1 MAYTVR
7 KLLESEQ
14 FPKMKLLCGEK
25 GLDLEVKGI
34 RIIEIEDMERY
45 LTGGEILITSFQV
58 YLSCSDR
65 EVEQHFED
73 LVKSDISGFIVKKRK
88 EYDPTGRRLSL
99 LEKHCKKYEIPL
111 VEIPGDFDYWG
122 IIRHVMIQVFDKDT
136 ARLKYFKITHDSFN
150 SFILKNNGSSNTA
163 SDIIKFLSIMIE
175 NPVVLY
181 YGNLNCMVS
190 TNSDNSKLI
199 LSDEIQPYKPN
210 IITKFQ
216 YMKQMKGSCVQYVVK
231 FAILSE
237 VEVYITITEENR
249 ELTELDYMAIEN
261 AIINLQYGFLSE
273 FAQDEV
279 KKKYQRDIVH
289 NILNGLLSSKEMTE
303 AAAQLGMKE
312 SDTYRV
318 VDFHTI
324 KKNVQRKYTKE
335 QLQEVGVIVGELMYL
350 LPDALIYRNM
360 DQIVM
365 IQQVDSNQTELEYQ
379 KEMEE
384 VEDVIQRSILYRKK
398 DTDFQIGIGKSVEGY
413 QRLKESYHEASRAI
427 KYIDIIRLVTGD
439 KNKSVVHYSN
449 LGFFQIFGEIDD
461 VTELERYIPE
471 TLKKSNISVS
481 LIKANRT
488 KITDSNVYGIS
499 YGYDVYAGGAGNDN
513 DGDAKDGR
521 SGGFVGFNDEGLLKN
536 NNMYYCDV
544 VRGTKDLVGPFSG
557 KSELDTVYAF
567 NSQEKVEG
575 ENNNYRIY
583 RKLDQSLDQ
592 IEKNNSIL
600 NSSHEKDDASGWD
613 IYTIGHM
620 NPVKTF
626 ETLKNAVLVSK
637 GDSVKADL
645 NAYESSAKAVLM
657 SDTKTTLNTGES
669 DTPEPSE
676 SQDPCDENIKLTINK
691 VWKDLNNFDHSRP
704 NSITVTIS
712 RTWKDKAGNEKT
724 ETVPRYESYKIEG
737 SSDKSK
743 WQKVIKELPAY
754 TTDGDEIYYYTYSIT
769 EAKVDGYTTTID
781 KSQDGFT
788 FTITNRHFPGLP
800 DTGGYGSYL
809 IYLIAVL
816 LFLVYF
822 VMRYKKCKENK
833 KAEKL

>member
-111 VEIPGDFDYWG
+111 VEISEDSYYWG
-122 IIRHVMIQVFDKDT
+122 IIRYVMIQVFDKDT

-150 SFILKNNGSSNTA
+150 TFILKNNGSSNTA

-181 YGNLNCMVS
+181 YGDLNCMVS

-237 VEVYITITEENR
+237 VEIYITITEENR

-273 FAQDEV
+273 FAQNEV
-279 KKKYQRDIVH
+279 KKTYQRDLIH

-335 QLQEVGVIVGELMYL
+335 QLHEVGVIEGELMHL

-413 QRLKESYHEASRAI
+413 QRLKESYYEASQAI
-427 KYIDIIRLVTGD
+427 KYIEIIRQVTGD
-439 KNKSVVHYSN
+439 KNKSVVQYSN
-449 LGFFQIFGEIDD
+449 LGFFQIFGKVDD
-461 VTELERYIPE
+461 MTELERCIPE
-471 TLKKSNISVS
+471 TLKKLYLYDDEHKGE
-481 LIKANRT
+481 LITTLQMYLRNNQSIKKTAGAMFVHYRT
-488 KITDSNVYGIS
+488 IS
-499 YGYDVYAGGAGNDN
+499 YRLE
-513 DGDAKDGR
+513 KIKQI
-521 SGGFVGFNDEGLLKN
+521 SG
-536 NNMYYCDV
+536 
-544 VRGTKDLVGPFSG
+544 
-557 KSELDTVYAF
+557 
-567 NSQEKVEG
+567 
-575 ENNNYRIY
+575 I
-583 RKLDQSLDQ
+583 
-592 IEKNNSIL
+592 
-600 NSSHEKDDASGWD
+600 
-613 IYTIGHM
+613 
-620 NPVKTF
+620 
-626 ETLKNAVLVSK
+626 
-637 GDSVKADL
+637 
-645 NAYESSAKAVLM
+645 
-657 SDTKTTLNTGES
+657 
-669 DTPEPSE
+669 
-676 SQDPCDENIKLTINK
+676 
-691 VWKDLNNFDHSRP
+691 NFD
-704 NSITVTIS
+704 N
-712 RTWKDKAGNEKT
+712 ANE
-724 ETVPRYESYKIEG
+724 VLAVSNGLIIYKMLKEIE
-737 SSDKSK
+737 
-743 WQKVIKELPAY
+743 
-754 TTDGDEIYYYTYSIT
+754 
-769 EAKVDGYTTTID
+769 
-781 KSQDGFT
+781 
-788 FTITNRHFPGLP
+788 
-800 DTGGYGSYL
+800 
-809 IYLIAVL
+809 
-816 LFLVYF
+816 
-822 VMRYKKCKENK
+822 
-833 KAEKL
+833 

>member
-111 VEIPGDFDYWG
+111 VEISEDSYYWE
-122 IIRHVMIQVFDKDT
+122 IIRYVMIQVFDKDT

-150 SFILKNNGSSNTA
+150 TFILKNNGSSNTA

-279 KKKYQRDIVH
+279 KKKYQRDLIH

-324 KKNVQRKYTKE
+324 KKNVQSKYTKE
-335 QLQEVGVIVGELMYL
+335 QLHEVGVIEGELKHL

-365 IQQVDSNQTELEYQ
+365 IQQVDSDQTELEYQ

-384 VEDVIQRSILYRKK
+384 IEEVIQRSILYRKK

-427 KYIDIIRLVTGD
+427 KYIEIIRQVTGD

-449 LGFFQIFGEIDD
+449 LGFFQIFGKVDD
-461 VTELERYIPE
+461 MTELERCIPE
-471 TLKKSNISVS
+471 TLKKLYLYDDEHKGE
-481 LIKANRT
+481 LITTLQMYLRNNQSIKKTAGAMFVHYRT
-488 KITDSNVYGIS
+488 IS
-499 YGYDVYAGGAGNDN
+499 YRLE
-513 DGDAKDGR
+513 KIKQI
-521 SGGFVGFNDEGLLKN
+521 SG
-536 NNMYYCDV
+536 
-544 VRGTKDLVGPFSG
+544 
-557 KSELDTVYAF
+557 
-567 NSQEKVEG
+567 
-575 ENNNYRIY
+575 I
-583 RKLDQSLDQ
+583 
-592 IEKNNSIL
+592 
-600 NSSHEKDDASGWD
+600 
-613 IYTIGHM
+613 
-620 NPVKTF
+620 
-626 ETLKNAVLVSK
+626 
-637 GDSVKADL
+637 
-645 NAYESSAKAVLM
+645 
-657 SDTKTTLNTGES
+657 
-669 DTPEPSE
+669 
-676 SQDPCDENIKLTINK
+676 
-691 VWKDLNNFDHSRP
+691 NFD
-704 NSITVTIS
+704 N
-712 RTWKDKAGNEKT
+712 ANE
-724 ETVPRYESYKIEG
+724 VLAVSNGLIIYKMLKEIE
-737 SSDKSK
+737 
-743 WQKVIKELPAY
+743 
-754 TTDGDEIYYYTYSIT
+754 
-769 EAKVDGYTTTID
+769 
-781 KSQDGFT
+781 
-788 FTITNRHFPGLP
+788 
-800 DTGGYGSYL
+800 
-809 IYLIAVL
+809 
-816 LFLVYF
+816 
-822 VMRYKKCKENK
+822 
-833 KAEKL
+833 

>member
-58 YLSCSDR
+58 YLSCNDR

-111 VEIPGDFDYWG
+111 VEISEDLYYWG
-122 IIRHVMIQVFDKDT
+122 IIRYVIMQVFDKAT
-136 ARLKYFKITHDSFN
+136 ARLKYFKITHDNFN
-150 SFILKNNGSSNTA
+150 TFILNNNGSCNTA
-163 SDIIKFLSIMIE
+163 SDIIKFLSVMIE

-237 VEVYITITEENR
+237 VEIYITITEENR

-273 FAQDEV
+273 FAQDEE
-279 KKKYQRDIVH
+279 KKTYQRDIIQ

-324 KKNVQRKYTKE
+324 KKNAQRKYTKE

-471 TLKKSNISVS
+471 TLKKLYLYDDEHKGE
-481 LIKANRT
+481 LITTLQMYLRNNQSIKKTADVMFVHYRT
-488 KITDSNVYGIS
+488 IS
-499 YGYDVYAGGAGNDN
+499 YRLE
-513 DGDAKDGR
+513 KIKQI
-521 SGGFVGFNDEGLLKN
+521 SGINF
-536 NNMYYCDV
+536 
-544 VRGTKDLVGPFSG
+544 
-557 KSELDTVYAF
+557 
-567 NSQEKVEG
+567 
-575 ENNNYRIY
+575 
-583 RKLDQSLDQ
+583 
-592 IEKNNSIL
+592 
-600 NSSHEKDDASGWD
+600 DDANEVLAVSNGLI
-613 IYTIGHM
+613 IYKM
-620 NPVKTF
+620 
-626 ETLKNAVLVSK
+626 LK
-637 GDSVKADL
+637 
-645 NAYESSAKAVLM
+645 E
-657 SDTKTTLNTGES
+657 
-669 DTPEPSE
+669 
-676 SQDPCDENIKLTINK
+676 
-691 VWKDLNNFDHSRP
+691 
-704 NSITVTIS
+704 
-712 RTWKDKAGNEKT
+712 
-724 ETVPRYESYKIEG
+724 IE
-737 SSDKSK
+737 
-743 WQKVIKELPAY
+743 
-754 TTDGDEIYYYTYSIT
+754 
-769 EAKVDGYTTTID
+769 
-781 KSQDGFT
+781 
-788 FTITNRHFPGLP
+788 
-800 DTGGYGSYL
+800 
-809 IYLIAVL
+809 
-816 LFLVYF
+816 
-822 VMRYKKCKENK
+822 
-833 KAEKL
+833 

>member
-111 VEIPGDFDYWG
+111 VEISEDSYYWG
-122 IIRHVMIQVFDKDT
+122 IIRYVMIQVFDKDT

-150 SFILKNNGSSNTA
+150 TFILKNNGSSNTA

-181 YGNLNCMVS
+181 YGDLNCMVS

-237 VEVYITITEENR
+237 VEIYITITEENR

-273 FAQDEV
+273 FAQNEV
-279 KKKYQRDIVH
+279 KKTYQRDLIH

-324 KKNVQRKYTKE
+324 TKNVQRKYTKE
-335 QLQEVGVIVGELMYL
+335 QLHEVGVIVGELMYL

-365 IQQVDSNQTELEYQ
+365 IQQVDSDQTELEYQ

-384 VEDVIQRSILYRKK
+384 IEEVIQRSILYRKK

-413 QRLKESYHEASRAI
+413 QRLKESYYEASQAI
-427 KYIDIIRLVTGD
+427 KYIEIIRQVTGD
-439 KNKSVVHYSN
+439 KNKSVVQYSN
-449 LGFFQIFGEIDD
+449 LGFFQIFGKVDD
-461 VTELERYIPE
+461 MTELERCIPE
-471 TLKKSNISVS
+471 TLKKLYLYDDEHKGE
-481 LIKANRT
+481 LITTLQMYLRNNQSIKKTADAMFVHYRT
-488 KITDSNVYGIS
+488 IS
-499 YGYDVYAGGAGNDN
+499 YRLE
-513 DGDAKDGR
+513 KIKQI
-521 SGGFVGFNDEGLLKN
+521 SG
-536 NNMYYCDV
+536 
-544 VRGTKDLVGPFSG
+544 
-557 KSELDTVYAF
+557 
-567 NSQEKVEG
+567 
-575 ENNNYRIY
+575 I
-583 RKLDQSLDQ
+583 
-592 IEKNNSIL
+592 
-600 NSSHEKDDASGWD
+600 
-613 IYTIGHM
+613 
-620 NPVKTF
+620 
-626 ETLKNAVLVSK
+626 
-637 GDSVKADL
+637 
-645 NAYESSAKAVLM
+645 
-657 SDTKTTLNTGES
+657 
-669 DTPEPSE
+669 
-676 SQDPCDENIKLTINK
+676 
-691 VWKDLNNFDHSRP
+691 NFD
-704 NSITVTIS
+704 N
-712 RTWKDKAGNEKT
+712 ANE
-724 ETVPRYESYKIEG
+724 VLAVSNGLIIYKMLKEIE
-737 SSDKSK
+737 
-743 WQKVIKELPAY
+743 
-754 TTDGDEIYYYTYSIT
+754 
-769 EAKVDGYTTTID
+769 
-781 KSQDGFT
+781 
-788 FTITNRHFPGLP
+788 
-800 DTGGYGSYL
+800 
-809 IYLIAVL
+809 
-816 LFLVYF
+816 
-822 VMRYKKCKENK
+822 
-833 KAEKL
+833 

>member
-111 VEIPGDFDYWG
+111 VEISEDSYYWG
-122 IIRHVMIQVFDKDT
+122 IIRYVMIQVFDKDT

-150 SFILKNNGSSNTA
+150 TFILKNNGSSNTA

-181 YGNLNCMVS
+181 YGDLNCMVS

-237 VEVYITITEENR
+237 VEIYITITEENR

-273 FAQDEV
+273 FAQNEV
-279 KKKYQRDIVH
+279 KKTYQRDLIH

-312 SDTYRV
+312 GDTYRV

-324 KKNVQRKYTKE
+324 TKNVQRKYTKE
-335 QLQEVGVIVGELMYL
+335 QLHEVGVIVGELMYL

-365 IQQVDSNQTELEYQ
+365 IQQVDSDQTELEYQ

-384 VEDVIQRSILYRKK
+384 IEEVIQRSILYRKK

-413 QRLKESYHEASRAI
+413 QRLKESYYEASQAI
-427 KYIDIIRLVTGD
+427 KYIEIIRLVTGD

-449 LGFFQIFGEIDD
+449 LGFFQIFGKVDD
-461 VTELERYIPE
+461 MTELERCIPE
-471 TLKKSNISVS
+471 TLKKLYLYDDEHKGE
-481 LIKANRT
+481 LITTLQMYLRNNQSIKKTASAMFVHYRT
-488 KITDSNVYGIS
+488 IS
-499 YGYDVYAGGAGNDN
+499 YRLE
-513 DGDAKDGR
+513 KIKQI
-521 SGGFVGFNDEGLLKN
+521 SG
-536 NNMYYCDV
+536 
-544 VRGTKDLVGPFSG
+544 
-557 KSELDTVYAF
+557 
-567 NSQEKVEG
+567 
-575 ENNNYRIY
+575 I
-583 RKLDQSLDQ
+583 
-592 IEKNNSIL
+592 
-600 NSSHEKDDASGWD
+600 
-613 IYTIGHM
+613 
-620 NPVKTF
+620 
-626 ETLKNAVLVSK
+626 
-637 GDSVKADL
+637 
-645 NAYESSAKAVLM
+645 
-657 SDTKTTLNTGES
+657 
-669 DTPEPSE
+669 
-676 SQDPCDENIKLTINK
+676 
-691 VWKDLNNFDHSRP
+691 NFD
-704 NSITVTIS
+704 N
-712 RTWKDKAGNEKT
+712 ANE
-724 ETVPRYESYKIEG
+724 VLAVSNGLIIYKMLKEIE
-737 SSDKSK
+737 
-743 WQKVIKELPAY
+743 
-754 TTDGDEIYYYTYSIT
+754 
-769 EAKVDGYTTTID
+769 
-781 KSQDGFT
+781 
-788 FTITNRHFPGLP
+788 
-800 DTGGYGSYL
+800 
-809 IYLIAVL
+809 
-816 LFLVYF
+816 
-822 VMRYKKCKENK
+822 
-833 KAEKL
+833 

>member
-111 VEIPGDFDYWG
+111 VEISEDSYYWG
-122 IIRHVMIQVFDKDT
+122 IIRYVIMQVFDKDT
-136 ARLKYFKITHDSFN
+136 ARLKYFKITHDNFN
-150 SFILKNNGSSNTA
+150 TFILKNNGSSNTA

-216 YMKQMKGSCVQYVVK
+216 YMKQMKGSRVQYVVK
-231 FAILSE
+231 FAILNE
-237 VEVYITITEENR
+237 VEIYITITEENR
-249 ELTELDYMAIEN
+249 ELIELDYMAIEN

-279 KKKYQRDIVH
+279 KKKYQRDLIH

-324 KKNVQRKYTKE
+324 KKNEQRKYTKE
-335 QLQEVGVIVGELMYL
+335 QLHEVGVIVGELMYL

-471 TLKKSNISVS
+471 TLKKLYLYDDEHKGE
-481 LIKANRT
+481 LITTLQMYLRNKQSIRKTADEMFVHYRT
-488 KITDSNVYGIS
+488 IS
-499 YGYDVYAGGAGNDN
+499 YRLE
-513 DGDAKDGR
+513 KIKQI
-521 SGGFVGFNDEGLLKN
+521 SG
-536 NNMYYCDV
+536 
-544 VRGTKDLVGPFSG
+544 
-557 KSELDTVYAF
+557 
-567 NSQEKVEG
+567 
-575 ENNNYRIY
+575 I
-583 RKLDQSLDQ
+583 
-592 IEKNNSIL
+592 
-600 NSSHEKDDASGWD
+600 
-613 IYTIGHM
+613 
-620 NPVKTF
+620 
-626 ETLKNAVLVSK
+626 
-637 GDSVKADL
+637 
-645 NAYESSAKAVLM
+645 
-657 SDTKTTLNTGES
+657 
-669 DTPEPSE
+669 
-676 SQDPCDENIKLTINK
+676 
-691 VWKDLNNFDHSRP
+691 NFD
-704 NSITVTIS
+704 N
-712 RTWKDKAGNEKT
+712 ANE
-724 ETVPRYESYKIEG
+724 VLAVSNGLIIYKMLKEIE
-737 SSDKSK
+737 
-743 WQKVIKELPAY
+743 
-754 TTDGDEIYYYTYSIT
+754 
-769 EAKVDGYTTTID
+769 
-781 KSQDGFT
+781 
-788 FTITNRHFPGLP
+788 
-800 DTGGYGSYL
+800 
-809 IYLIAVL
+809 
-816 LFLVYF
+816 
-822 VMRYKKCKENK
+822 
-833 KAEKL
+833 

>member
-58 YLSCSDR
+58 YLSCNDR

-111 VEIPGDFDYWG
+111 VEISEDSYYWG
-122 IIRHVMIQVFDKDT
+122 IIRYVIMQVFDKAT
-136 ARLKYFKITHDSFN
+136 ARLKYFKITHDNFN
-150 SFILKNNGSSNTA
+150 TFILNNNGSCNTA
-163 SDIIKFLSIMIE
+163 SNIIKFLSVMIE

-237 VEVYITITEENR
+237 VEIYITITEENR
-249 ELTELDYMAIEN
+249 GLTELDYMAIEN

-303 AAAQLGMKE
+303 AASQLGMKE

-335 QLQEVGVIVGELMYL
+335 QLHEVGVIEGELKHL

-427 KYIDIIRLVTGD
+427 KYIDIIRQVTGD

-471 TLKKSNISVS
+471 TLKKLYLYDDEHKGE
-481 LIKANRT
+481 LITTLQMYLRNNQSIKKTAGAMFVHYRT
-488 KITDSNVYGIS
+488 IS
-499 YGYDVYAGGAGNDN
+499 YRLE
-513 DGDAKDGR
+513 KIKQI
-521 SGGFVGFNDEGLLKN
+521 SG
-536 NNMYYCDV
+536 
-544 VRGTKDLVGPFSG
+544 
-557 KSELDTVYAF
+557 
-567 NSQEKVEG
+567 
-575 ENNNYRIY
+575 I
-583 RKLDQSLDQ
+583 
-592 IEKNNSIL
+592 
-600 NSSHEKDDASGWD
+600 
-613 IYTIGHM
+613 
-620 NPVKTF
+620 
-626 ETLKNAVLVSK
+626 
-637 GDSVKADL
+637 
-645 NAYESSAKAVLM
+645 
-657 SDTKTTLNTGES
+657 
-669 DTPEPSE
+669 
-676 SQDPCDENIKLTINK
+676 
-691 VWKDLNNFDHSRP
+691 NFD
-704 NSITVTIS
+704 N
-712 RTWKDKAGNEKT
+712 ANE
-724 ETVPRYESYKIEG
+724 VLAVSNGLIIYKMLKEIE
-737 SSDKSK
+737 
-743 WQKVIKELPAY
+743 
-754 TTDGDEIYYYTYSIT
+754 
-769 EAKVDGYTTTID
+769 
-781 KSQDGFT
+781 
-788 FTITNRHFPGLP
+788 
-800 DTGGYGSYL
+800 
-809 IYLIAVL
+809 
-816 LFLVYF
+816 
-822 VMRYKKCKENK
+822 
-833 KAEKL
+833 

>member
-1 MAYTVR
+1 MGYTVR

-111 VEIPGDFDYWG
+111 VEISEDSYYWG
-122 IIRHVMIQVFDKDT
+122 IIRYVIMQVFDKDT
-136 ARLKYFKITHDSFN
+136 ARLKYFKITHDNFN
-150 SFILKNNGSSNTA
+150 TFILNNNGSCNTA
-163 SDIIKFLSIMIE
+163 SDIIKFLSVMIE

-231 FAILSE
+231 FAILNE
-237 VEVYITITEENR
+237 MEIYITITEENR

-279 KKKYQRDIVH
+279 KKKYQRDLIH

-324 KKNVQRKYTKE
+324 TKNVQRKYTKE
-335 QLQEVGVIVGELMYL
+335 QLHEVGVIEGELMHL

-413 QRLKESYHEASRAI
+413 QRLKESYYEASQAI
-427 KYIDIIRLVTGD
+427 KYIEIIRLVTGD

-449 LGFFQIFGEIDD
+449 LGFFQIFGKVDD
-461 VTELERYIPE
+461 MTELERCIPE
-471 TLKKSNISVS
+471 TLKKLYLYEDEHKGE
-481 LIKANRT
+481 LITTLQMYLRNNQSIKKTAGAMFVHYRT
-488 KITDSNVYGIS
+488 IS
-499 YGYDVYAGGAGNDN
+499 YRLE
-513 DGDAKDGR
+513 KIKQI
-521 SGGFVGFNDEGLLKN
+521 SG
-536 NNMYYCDV
+536 
-544 VRGTKDLVGPFSG
+544 
-557 KSELDTVYAF
+557 
-567 NSQEKVEG
+567 
-575 ENNNYRIY
+575 I
-583 RKLDQSLDQ
+583 
-592 IEKNNSIL
+592 
-600 NSSHEKDDASGWD
+600 
-613 IYTIGHM
+613 
-620 NPVKTF
+620 
-626 ETLKNAVLVSK
+626 
-637 GDSVKADL
+637 
-645 NAYESSAKAVLM
+645 
-657 SDTKTTLNTGES
+657 
-669 DTPEPSE
+669 
-676 SQDPCDENIKLTINK
+676 
-691 VWKDLNNFDHSRP
+691 NFD
-704 NSITVTIS
+704 N
-712 RTWKDKAGNEKT
+712 ANE
-724 ETVPRYESYKIEG
+724 VLAVSNGLIIYKMLKEIE
-737 SSDKSK
+737 
-743 WQKVIKELPAY
+743 
-754 TTDGDEIYYYTYSIT
+754 
-769 EAKVDGYTTTID
+769 
-781 KSQDGFT
+781 
-788 FTITNRHFPGLP
+788 
-800 DTGGYGSYL
+800 
-809 IYLIAVL
+809 
-816 LFLVYF
+816 
-822 VMRYKKCKENK
+822 
-833 KAEKL
+833 

>member
-58 YLSCSDR
+58 YLSCNDR

-111 VEIPGDFDYWG
+111 VEISEDSYYWG
-122 IIRHVMIQVFDKDT
+122 IIRYVIMQVFDKAT
-136 ARLKYFKITHDSFN
+136 ARLKYFKITHDNFN
-150 SFILKNNGSSNTA
+150 TFILNNNGSCNTA
-163 SDIIKFLSIMIE
+163 SNIIKFLSVMIE

-237 VEVYITITEENR
+237 VEIYITITEENR

-279 KKKYQRDIVH
+279 KKKYQRDLIH

-324 KKNVQRKYTKE
+324 KNNVQSKYTKE
-335 QLQEVGVIVGELMYL
+335 QLHEVGVIEGELKHL

-365 IQQVDSNQTELEYQ
+365 IQQVDSEQTELEYQ

-384 VEDVIQRSILYRKK
+384 VEDVIQRSIFYRKK
-398 DTDFQIGIGKSVEGY
+398 DTDFQIGIGKSVKGY
-413 QRLKESYHEASRAI
+413 QRLKESYHEASQAI
-427 KYIDIIRLVTGD
+427 KYIEIVRLVTGD

-461 VTELERYIPE
+461 MTKLERYIPE
-471 TLKKSNISVS
+471 TLKKLYEYDDEHKGELIPTLQMFLSNNQSIRKTAGAMFVHY
-481 LIKANRT
+481 RT
-488 KITDSNVYGIS
+488 IS
-499 YGYDVYAGGAGNDN
+499 Y
-513 DGDAKDGR
+513 R
-521 SGGFVGFNDEGLLKN
+521 
-536 NNMYYCDV
+536 M
-544 VRGTKDLVGPFSG
+544 
-557 KSELDTVYAF
+557 
-567 NSQEKVEG
+567 EKIKE
-575 ENNNYRIY
+575 I
-583 RKLDQSLDQ
+583 
-592 IEKNNSIL
+592 
-600 NSSHEKDDASGWD
+600 
-613 IYTIGHM
+613 
-620 NPVKTF
+620 
-626 ETLKNAVLVSK
+626 
-637 GDSVKADL
+637 
-645 NAYESSAKAVLM
+645 
-657 SDTKTTLNTGES
+657 TG
-669 DTPEPSE
+669 
-676 SQDPCDENIKLTINK
+676 I
-691 VWKDLNNFDHSRP
+691 NFD
-704 NSITVTIS
+704 N
-712 RTWKDKAGNEKT
+712 ANE
-724 ETVPRYESYKIEG
+724 VLAVSNGLVIYKMLN
-737 SSDKSK
+737 
-743 WQKVIKELPAY
+743 Q
-754 TTDGDEIYYYTYSIT
+754 
-769 EAKVDGYTTTID
+769 
-781 KSQDGFT
+781 
-788 FTITNRHFPGLP
+788 
-800 DTGGYGSYL
+800 
-809 IYLIAVL
+809 
-816 LFLVYF
+816 
-822 VMRYKKCKENK
+822 
-833 KAEKL
+833 

>member
-58 YLSCSDR
+58 YLSCNDR

-111 VEIPGDFDYWG
+111 VEISEDLHYWG
-122 IIRHVMIQVFDKDT
+122 IIRYVIMQVFDKAT
-136 ARLKYFKITHDSFN
+136 ARLKYFKITHDNFN
-150 SFILKNNGSSNTA
+150 AFILNNNGSCNTA
-163 SDIIKFLSIMIE
+163 SNIIKFLSVMIE
-175 NPVVLY
+175 NPVELY
-181 YGNLNCMVS
+181 YGNLNCMAS

-237 VEVYITITEENR
+237 VEIYITITEENR

-273 FAQDEV
+273 FVQDEV

-303 AAAQLGMKE
+303 AASQLGMKE

-335 QLQEVGVIVGELMYL
+335 QLQEVGVIEGELMHL
-350 LPDALIYRNM
+350 LPDALIYRNK

-413 QRLKESYHEASRAI
+413 QRLNESYHEASRAI

-471 TLKKSNISVS
+471 TLKKLYLYDDEHKGE
-481 LIKANRT
+481 LITTLQMYLRNNQSIKKTAGAMFVHYRT
-488 KITDSNVYGIS
+488 IS
-499 YGYDVYAGGAGNDN
+499 YRLE
-513 DGDAKDGR
+513 KIKQI
-521 SGGFVGFNDEGLLKN
+521 SGINF
-536 NNMYYCDV
+536 
-544 VRGTKDLVGPFSG
+544 
-557 KSELDTVYAF
+557 
-567 NSQEKVEG
+567 
-575 ENNNYRIY
+575 
-583 RKLDQSLDQ
+583 
-592 IEKNNSIL
+592 
-600 NSSHEKDDASGWD
+600 DDAYEVLAVSNGLI
-613 IYTIGHM
+613 IYKM
-620 NPVKTF
+620 
-626 ETLKNAVLVSK
+626 LK
-637 GDSVKADL
+637 
-645 NAYESSAKAVLM
+645 E
-657 SDTKTTLNTGES
+657 
-669 DTPEPSE
+669 
-676 SQDPCDENIKLTINK
+676 
-691 VWKDLNNFDHSRP
+691 
-704 NSITVTIS
+704 
-712 RTWKDKAGNEKT
+712 
-724 ETVPRYESYKIEG
+724 IE
-737 SSDKSK
+737 
-743 WQKVIKELPAY
+743 
-754 TTDGDEIYYYTYSIT
+754 
-769 EAKVDGYTTTID
+769 
-781 KSQDGFT
+781 
-788 FTITNRHFPGLP
+788 
-800 DTGGYGSYL
+800 
-809 IYLIAVL
+809 
-816 LFLVYF
+816 
-822 VMRYKKCKENK
+822 
-833 KAEKL
+833 

>member
-58 YLSCSDR
+58 YLSCNDR

-111 VEIPGDFDYWG
+111 VEIPGDFYYWG
-122 IIRHVMIQVFDKDT
+122 IIRYVIMQVFDKAT
-136 ARLKYFKITHDSFN
+136 ARLKYFKITHDNFN
-150 SFILKNNGSSNTA
+150 AFILNNNGSCNTA
-163 SDIIKFLSIMIE
+163 SNIIKFLSVMIE

-237 VEVYITITEENR
+237 VEIYITITEENR

-273 FAQDEV
+273 FAQDEE
-279 KKKYQRDIVH
+279 KKTYQRDIIQ

-303 AAAQLGMKE
+303 AASQLGMKE

-365 IQQVDSNQTELEYQ
+365 IQQVDSDQTELEYQ

-384 VEDVIQRSILYRKK
+384 IEEVIQRSILYRKK

-413 QRLKESYHEASRAI
+413 QRLKESYYEASQAI
-427 KYIDIIRLVTGD
+427 KYIEIIRQVTGD

-471 TLKKSNISVS
+471 TLKKLYLYDDEHKGE
-481 LIKANRT
+481 LITTLQMYLRNNQSIKKTAGAMFVHYRT
-488 KITDSNVYGIS
+488 IS
-499 YGYDVYAGGAGNDN
+499 YRLE
-513 DGDAKDGR
+513 KIKQI
-521 SGGFVGFNDEGLLKN
+521 SGINF
-536 NNMYYCDV
+536 
-544 VRGTKDLVGPFSG
+544 
-557 KSELDTVYAF
+557 
-567 NSQEKVEG
+567 
-575 ENNNYRIY
+575 
-583 RKLDQSLDQ
+583 
-592 IEKNNSIL
+592 
-600 NSSHEKDDASGWD
+600 DDANEVLAVSNGLI
-613 IYTIGHM
+613 IYKM
-620 NPVKTF
+620 
-626 ETLKNAVLVSK
+626 LK
-637 GDSVKADL
+637 
-645 NAYESSAKAVLM
+645 E
-657 SDTKTTLNTGES
+657 
-669 DTPEPSE
+669 
-676 SQDPCDENIKLTINK
+676 
-691 VWKDLNNFDHSRP
+691 
-704 NSITVTIS
+704 
-712 RTWKDKAGNEKT
+712 
-724 ETVPRYESYKIEG
+724 IE
-737 SSDKSK
+737 
-743 WQKVIKELPAY
+743 
-754 TTDGDEIYYYTYSIT
+754 
-769 EAKVDGYTTTID
+769 
-781 KSQDGFT
+781 
-788 FTITNRHFPGLP
+788 
-800 DTGGYGSYL
+800 
-809 IYLIAVL
+809 
-816 LFLVYF
+816 
-822 VMRYKKCKENK
+822 
-833 KAEKL
+833 

>member
-58 YLSCSDR
+58 YLSCNER

-111 VEIPGDFDYWG
+111 VEISEDLYYWG
-122 IIRHVMIQVFDKDT
+122 IIRYVIMQVFDKAT
-136 ARLKYFKITHDSFN
+136 ARLKYFKITHDNFN
-150 SFILKNNGSSNTA
+150 TFILNNNGSCNTA
-163 SDIIKFLSIMIE
+163 SNIIKFLSVMIE

-181 YGNLNCMVS
+181 YGNLNCMAS

-231 FAILSE
+231 FAILNE
-237 VEVYITITEENR
+237 MEIYITITEENR

-303 AAAQLGMKE
+303 AASQLGMKE

-365 IQQVDSNQTELEYQ
+365 IQQVDSKQTELEYQ

-471 TLKKSNISVS
+471 TLKKLYLYDDEHKGE
-481 LIKANRT
+481 LITTLQMYLRNNQSIKKTADEMFVHYRT
-488 KITDSNVYGIS
+488 IS
-499 YGYDVYAGGAGNDN
+499 YRLE
-513 DGDAKDGR
+513 KIKQI
-521 SGGFVGFNDEGLLKN
+521 SGINF
-536 NNMYYCDV
+536 
-544 VRGTKDLVGPFSG
+544 
-557 KSELDTVYAF
+557 
-567 NSQEKVEG
+567 
-575 ENNNYRIY
+575 
-583 RKLDQSLDQ
+583 
-592 IEKNNSIL
+592 
-600 NSSHEKDDASGWD
+600 DDA
-613 IYTIGHM
+613 
-620 NPVKTF
+620 NEV
-626 ETLKNAVLVSK
+626 LAVSNGL
-637 GDSVKADL
+637 
-645 NAYESSAKAVLM
+645 
-657 SDTKTTLNTGES
+657 
-669 DTPEPSE
+669 
-676 SQDPCDENIKLTINK
+676 II
-691 VWKDLNNFDHSRP
+691 
-704 NSITVTIS
+704 
-712 RTWKDKAGNEKT
+712 
-724 ETVPRYESYKIEG
+724 YKI
-737 SSDKSK
+737 
-743 WQKVIKELPAY
+743 
-754 TTDGDEIYYYTYSIT
+754 
-769 EAKVDGYTTTID
+769 
-781 KSQDGFT
+781 
-788 FTITNRHFPGLP
+788 
-800 DTGGYGSYL
+800 
-809 IYLIAVL
+809 
-816 LFLVYF
+816 
-822 VMRYKKCKENK
+822 YK
-833 KAEKL
+833 

>member
-58 YLSCSDR
+58 YLSCNDR

-111 VEIPGDFDYWG
+111 VEIPGDFYYWG
-122 IIRHVMIQVFDKDT
+122 IIRYVIMQVFDKAT
-136 ARLKYFKITHDSFN
+136 ARLKYFKITHDNFN
-150 SFILKNNGSSNTA
+150 AFILNNNGSCNTA
-163 SDIIKFLSIMIE
+163 SNIIKFLSVMIE

-237 VEVYITITEENR
+237 VEIYITITEENR

-303 AAAQLGMKE
+303 AASQLGMKE

-365 IQQVDSNQTELEYQ
+365 IQQVDSDQTELEYQ

-413 QRLKESYHEASRAI
+413 QRLKESYYEASQAI
-427 KYIDIIRLVTGD
+427 KYIEIIRQVTGD

-449 LGFFQIFGEIDD
+449 LGFFQIFSKVDD
-461 VTELERYIPE
+461 MTELERCIPE
-471 TLKKSNISVS
+471 TLKKLYLYDDEHKGE
-481 LIKANRT
+481 LITTLQMYLRNNQSIKKTAGAMFVHYRT
-488 KITDSNVYGIS
+488 IS
-499 YGYDVYAGGAGNDN
+499 YRLE
-513 DGDAKDGR
+513 KIKQI
-521 SGGFVGFNDEGLLKN
+521 SGINF
-536 NNMYYCDV
+536 
-544 VRGTKDLVGPFSG
+544 
-557 KSELDTVYAF
+557 
-567 NSQEKVEG
+567 
-575 ENNNYRIY
+575 
-583 RKLDQSLDQ
+583 
-592 IEKNNSIL
+592 
-600 NSSHEKDDASGWD
+600 DDANEVLAVSNGLI
-613 IYTIGHM
+613 IYKM
-620 NPVKTF
+620 
-626 ETLKNAVLVSK
+626 LK
-637 GDSVKADL
+637 
-645 NAYESSAKAVLM
+645 E
-657 SDTKTTLNTGES
+657 
-669 DTPEPSE
+669 
-676 SQDPCDENIKLTINK
+676 
-691 VWKDLNNFDHSRP
+691 
-704 NSITVTIS
+704 
-712 RTWKDKAGNEKT
+712 
-724 ETVPRYESYKIEG
+724 IE
-737 SSDKSK
+737 
-743 WQKVIKELPAY
+743 
-754 TTDGDEIYYYTYSIT
+754 
-769 EAKVDGYTTTID
+769 
-781 KSQDGFT
+781 
-788 FTITNRHFPGLP
+788 
-800 DTGGYGSYL
+800 
-809 IYLIAVL
+809 
-816 LFLVYF
+816 
-822 VMRYKKCKENK
+822 
-833 KAEKL
+833 

>member
-111 VEIPGDFDYWG
+111 VEIPGDLYYWG
-122 IIRHVMIQVFDKDT
+122 IIRYVIMQVFDKDT
-136 ARLKYFKITHDSFN
+136 ARLKYFKITHDNFN
-150 SFILKNNGSSNTA
+150 TFILNNNGSCNTA
-163 SDIIKFLSIMIE
+163 SDIIKFLSVMIE

-231 FAILSE
+231 FAILNE
-237 VEVYITITEENR
+237 MEIYITITEENR

-279 KKKYQRDIVH
+279 KKKYQRDIIH

-324 KKNVQRKYTKE
+324 TKNVQRKYTKE
-335 QLQEVGVIVGELMYL
+335 QLHEVGVIVGELMYL

-379 KEMEE
+379 KEMEK

-413 QRLKESYHEASRAI
+413 QRLKESYYEASQAI
-427 KYIDIIRLVTGD
+427 KYIEIIRLVTGD

-471 TLKKSNISVS
+471 TLKKLYLYDDEHKGE
-481 LIKANRT
+481 LITTLQMYLRNKQSIRKTADAMFVHYRT
-488 KITDSNVYGIS
+488 IS
-499 YGYDVYAGGAGNDN
+499 YRLE
-513 DGDAKDGR
+513 KIKQI
-521 SGGFVGFNDEGLLKN
+521 SG
-536 NNMYYCDV
+536 
-544 VRGTKDLVGPFSG
+544 
-557 KSELDTVYAF
+557 
-567 NSQEKVEG
+567 
-575 ENNNYRIY
+575 I
-583 RKLDQSLDQ
+583 
-592 IEKNNSIL
+592 
-600 NSSHEKDDASGWD
+600 
-613 IYTIGHM
+613 
-620 NPVKTF
+620 
-626 ETLKNAVLVSK
+626 
-637 GDSVKADL
+637 
-645 NAYESSAKAVLM
+645 
-657 SDTKTTLNTGES
+657 
-669 DTPEPSE
+669 
-676 SQDPCDENIKLTINK
+676 
-691 VWKDLNNFDHSRP
+691 NFD
-704 NSITVTIS
+704 N
-712 RTWKDKAGNEKT
+712 ANE
-724 ETVPRYESYKIEG
+724 VLAVSNGLIIYKMLKEIE
-737 SSDKSK
+737 
-743 WQKVIKELPAY
+743 
-754 TTDGDEIYYYTYSIT
+754 
-769 EAKVDGYTTTID
+769 
-781 KSQDGFT
+781 
-788 FTITNRHFPGLP
+788 
-800 DTGGYGSYL
+800 
-809 IYLIAVL
+809 
-816 LFLVYF
+816 
-822 VMRYKKCKENK
+822 
-833 KAEKL
+833 

>member
-14 FPKMKLLCGEK
+14 FQKMKLLCGEK

-45 LTGGEILITSFQV
+45 LTGGEILITSFQI
-58 YLSCSDR
+58 YLSCNDR

-111 VEIPGDFDYWG
+111 VEISEDSYYWG
-122 IIRHVMIQVFDKDT
+122 IIRYVIMQVFDKAT
-136 ARLKYFKITHDSFN
+136 ARLKYFKITHDNFN
-150 SFILKNNGSSNTA
+150 TFILNNNGSCNTA
-163 SDIIKFLSIMIE
+163 SNIIKFLSVMIE

-237 VEVYITITEENR
+237 VEIYITITEENR
-249 ELTELDYMAIEN
+249 GLTELDYMAIEN

-289 NILNGLLSSKEMTE
+289 NILNGLLSSKEMAE
-303 AAAQLGMKE
+303 AASQLGMKE

-324 KKNVQRKYTKE
+324 TKNVQRKYTKE
-335 QLQEVGVIVGELMYL
+335 QLHEVGVIEGELMHL

-471 TLKKSNISVS
+471 TLKKLYLYDDEHKGE
-481 LIKANRT
+481 LITTLQMYLRNNQSIKKTAGAMFVHYRT
-488 KITDSNVYGIS
+488 IS
-499 YGYDVYAGGAGNDN
+499 YRLE
-513 DGDAKDGR
+513 KIKQI
-521 SGGFVGFNDEGLLKN
+521 SGINF
-536 NNMYYCDV
+536 
-544 VRGTKDLVGPFSG
+544 
-557 KSELDTVYAF
+557 
-567 NSQEKVEG
+567 
-575 ENNNYRIY
+575 
-583 RKLDQSLDQ
+583 
-592 IEKNNSIL
+592 
-600 NSSHEKDDASGWD
+600 DDANEVLAVSNGLI
-613 IYTIGHM
+613 IYKM
-620 NPVKTF
+620 
-626 ETLKNAVLVSK
+626 LK
-637 GDSVKADL
+637 
-645 NAYESSAKAVLM
+645 E
-657 SDTKTTLNTGES
+657 
-669 DTPEPSE
+669 
-676 SQDPCDENIKLTINK
+676 
-691 VWKDLNNFDHSRP
+691 
-704 NSITVTIS
+704 
-712 RTWKDKAGNEKT
+712 
-724 ETVPRYESYKIEG
+724 IE
-737 SSDKSK
+737 
-743 WQKVIKELPAY
+743 
-754 TTDGDEIYYYTYSIT
+754 
-769 EAKVDGYTTTID
+769 
-781 KSQDGFT
+781 
-788 FTITNRHFPGLP
+788 
-800 DTGGYGSYL
+800 
-809 IYLIAVL
+809 
-816 LFLVYF
+816 
-822 VMRYKKCKENK
+822 
-833 KAEKL
+833 

>member
-58 YLSCSDR
+58 YLSCNDR

-111 VEIPGDFDYWG
+111 VEISEDLYYWG
-122 IIRHVMIQVFDKDT
+122 IIRYVIMQVFDKAT
-136 ARLKYFKITHDSFN
+136 ARLKYFKITHDNFN
-150 SFILKNNGSSNTA
+150 AFILNNNGSCNTA
-163 SDIIKFLSIMIE
+163 SDIINFLSIMIE

-237 VEVYITITEENR
+237 MEIYITITEENR

-279 KKKYQRDIVH
+279 KKKYQRDIVY

-303 AAAQLGMKE
+303 AALQLGMKE

-324 KKNVQRKYTKE
+324 KKNAQRKYTKE
-335 QLQEVGVIVGELMYL
+335 QLHEVGVIVGELMHL

-449 LGFFQIFGEIDD
+449 LGFFQIFGKVDD
-461 VTELERYIPE
+461 MTELERCIPE
-471 TLKKSNISVS
+471 TLKKLYLYDDEHKGE
-481 LIKANRT
+481 LITTLQMYLRNNQSIRKTADEMFVHYRT
-488 KITDSNVYGIS
+488 IS
-499 YGYDVYAGGAGNDN
+499 YRLE
-513 DGDAKDGR
+513 KIKQI
-521 SGGFVGFNDEGLLKN
+521 SGINF
-536 NNMYYCDV
+536 
-544 VRGTKDLVGPFSG
+544 
-557 KSELDTVYAF
+557 
-567 NSQEKVEG
+567 
-575 ENNNYRIY
+575 
-583 RKLDQSLDQ
+583 
-592 IEKNNSIL
+592 
-600 NSSHEKDDASGWD
+600 DDANEVLAVSNGLI
-613 IYTIGHM
+613 IYKM
-620 NPVKTF
+620 
-626 ETLKNAVLVSK
+626 LK
-637 GDSVKADL
+637 
-645 NAYESSAKAVLM
+645 E
-657 SDTKTTLNTGES
+657 
-669 DTPEPSE
+669 
-676 SQDPCDENIKLTINK
+676 
-691 VWKDLNNFDHSRP
+691 
-704 NSITVTIS
+704 
-712 RTWKDKAGNEKT
+712 
-724 ETVPRYESYKIEG
+724 IE
-737 SSDKSK
+737 
-743 WQKVIKELPAY
+743 
-754 TTDGDEIYYYTYSIT
+754 
-769 EAKVDGYTTTID
+769 
-781 KSQDGFT
+781 
-788 FTITNRHFPGLP
+788 
-800 DTGGYGSYL
+800 
-809 IYLIAVL
+809 
-816 LFLVYF
+816 
-822 VMRYKKCKENK
+822 
-833 KAEKL
+833 

>member
-111 VEIPGDFDYWG
+111 VEISEDSYYWG
-122 IIRHVMIQVFDKDT
+122 IIRYVIMQVFDKDT
-136 ARLKYFKITHDSFN
+136 ARLKYFKITHDNFN
-150 SFILKNNGSSNTA
+150 TFILNNNGSCNTA

-231 FAILSE
+231 FAIWSE
-237 VEVYITITEENR
+237 VEIYITITEENR
-249 ELTELDYMAIEN
+249 GLTELDYMAIEN

-279 KKKYQRDIVH
+279 KKKYQRDLIH

-324 KKNVQRKYTKE
+324 KNNVQSKYTKE
-335 QLQEVGVIVGELMYL
+335 QLHEVDVIEGELKHL

-365 IQQVDSNQTELEYQ
+365 IQQVDSDQTELEYQ

-384 VEDVIQRSILYRKK
+384 IEEVIQQSILYRKK

-413 QRLKESYHEASRAI
+413 QRLKESYHEASQAI
-427 KYIDIIRLVTGD
+427 KYIEIIRQVTGD
-439 KNKSVVHYSN
+439 KSKSVVHYSN
-449 LGFFQIFGEIDD
+449 LGFFQIFGKVDD
-461 VTELERYIPE
+461 MTELERYIPE
-471 TLKKSNISVS
+471 TLKKLYLYDDEHKGE
-481 LIKANRT
+481 LITTLQMYLRNNLSIKKTAGAMFVHYRT
-488 KITDSNVYGIS
+488 IS
-499 YGYDVYAGGAGNDN
+499 YRLE
-513 DGDAKDGR
+513 KIKQI
-521 SGGFVGFNDEGLLKN
+521 SGINF
-536 NNMYYCDV
+536 
-544 VRGTKDLVGPFSG
+544 
-557 KSELDTVYAF
+557 
-567 NSQEKVEG
+567 
-575 ENNNYRIY
+575 
-583 RKLDQSLDQ
+583 
-592 IEKNNSIL
+592 
-600 NSSHEKDDASGWD
+600 DDANEVLAVSNGLI
-613 IYTIGHM
+613 IYKM
-620 NPVKTF
+620 
-626 ETLKNAVLVSK
+626 LK
-637 GDSVKADL
+637 
-645 NAYESSAKAVLM
+645 E
-657 SDTKTTLNTGES
+657 
-669 DTPEPSE
+669 
-676 SQDPCDENIKLTINK
+676 
-691 VWKDLNNFDHSRP
+691 
-704 NSITVTIS
+704 
-712 RTWKDKAGNEKT
+712 
-724 ETVPRYESYKIEG
+724 IE
-737 SSDKSK
+737 
-743 WQKVIKELPAY
+743 
-754 TTDGDEIYYYTYSIT
+754 
-769 EAKVDGYTTTID
+769 
-781 KSQDGFT
+781 
-788 FTITNRHFPGLP
+788 
-800 DTGGYGSYL
+800 
-809 IYLIAVL
+809 
-816 LFLVYF
+816 
-822 VMRYKKCKENK
+822 
-833 KAEKL
+833 

>member
-58 YLSCSDR
+58 YLSCNDR

-111 VEIPGDFDYWG
+111 VEISEDSYYWG
-122 IIRHVMIQVFDKDT
+122 IIRYVIMQVFDKAT
-136 ARLKYFKITHDSFN
+136 ARLKYFKITHDNFN
-150 SFILKNNGSSNTA
+150 TFILNNNGSCNTA
-163 SDIIKFLSIMIE
+163 SNIIKFLSVMIE

-237 VEVYITITEENR
+237 VEIYITITEENR
-249 ELTELDYMAIEN
+249 GLTELDYMAIEN

-279 KKKYQRDIVH
+279 KKKYQRDLIH

-324 KKNVQRKYTKE
+324 KNNVQSKYTKE
-335 QLQEVGVIVGELMYL
+335 QLHEVDVIEGELKHL

-365 IQQVDSNQTELEYQ
+365 IQQVDSEQTELEYQ

-384 VEDVIQRSILYRKK
+384 VEDVIQRSIFYRKK
-398 DTDFQIGIGKSVEGY
+398 DTDFQIGIGKSVKGY
-413 QRLKESYHEASRAI
+413 QRLKESYHEASQAI
-427 KYIDIIRLVTGD
+427 KYIEIVRLVTGD

-461 VTELERYIPE
+461 MTKLERYIPE
-471 TLKKSNISVS
+471 TLKKLYEYDDEHKGELIPTLQMFLSNNQSIRKTAGAMFVHY
-481 LIKANRT
+481 RT
-488 KITDSNVYGIS
+488 IS
-499 YGYDVYAGGAGNDN
+499 Y
-513 DGDAKDGR
+513 R
-521 SGGFVGFNDEGLLKN
+521 
-536 NNMYYCDV
+536 M
-544 VRGTKDLVGPFSG
+544 
-557 KSELDTVYAF
+557 
-567 NSQEKVEG
+567 EK
-575 ENNNYRIY
+575 
-583 RKLDQSLDQ
+583 
-592 IEKNNSIL
+592 
-600 NSSHEKDDASGWD
+600 
-613 IYTIGHM
+613 
-620 NPVKTF
+620 
-626 ETLKNAVLVSK
+626 
-637 GDSVKADL
+637 
-645 NAYESSAKAVLM
+645 
-657 SDTKTTLNTGES
+657 
-669 DTPEPSE
+669 
-676 SQDPCDENIKLTINK
+676 
-691 VWKDLNNFDHSRP
+691 
-704 NSITVTIS
+704 
-712 RTWKDKAGNEKT
+712 
-724 ETVPRYESYKIEG
+724 
-737 SSDKSK
+737 
-743 WQKVIKELPAY
+743 IKEITGINFGNANEVLAVSN
-754 TTDGDEIYYYTYSIT
+754 GLVIY
-769 EAKVDGYTTTID
+769 KMLN
-781 KSQDGFT
+781 Q
-788 FTITNRHFPGLP
+788 
-800 DTGGYGSYL
+800 
-809 IYLIAVL
+809 
-816 LFLVYF
+816 
-822 VMRYKKCKENK
+822 
-833 KAEKL
+833 

>member
-58 YLSCSDR
+58 YLSCNDR

-111 VEIPGDFDYWG
+111 VEISEDLHYWG
-122 IIRHVMIQVFDKDT
+122 IIRYVIMQVFDKAT
-136 ARLKYFKITHDSFN
+136 ARLKYFKITHDNFN
-150 SFILKNNGSSNTA
+150 AFILNNNGSCNTA
-163 SDIIKFLSIMIE
+163 SNIIKFLSVMIE

-237 VEVYITITEENR
+237 VEIYITITEENR

-324 KKNVQRKYTKE
+324 KKNVQSKYTKE
-335 QLQEVGVIVGELMYL
+335 QLHEVGVIVSELKHL

-471 TLKKSNISVS
+471 TLKKLYEYDDEHKGE
-481 LIKANRT
+481 LIPTLQMYLRNNQSIKKTAGAMFVHYRT
-488 KITDSNVYGIS
+488 IS
-499 YGYDVYAGGAGNDN
+499 Y
-513 DGDAKDGR
+513 R
-521 SGGFVGFNDEGLLKN
+521 
-536 NNMYYCDV
+536 M
-544 VRGTKDLVGPFSG
+544 
-557 KSELDTVYAF
+557 
-567 NSQEKVEG
+567 EKIKE
-575 ENNNYRIY
+575 I
-583 RKLDQSLDQ
+583 
-592 IEKNNSIL
+592 
-600 NSSHEKDDASGWD
+600 
-613 IYTIGHM
+613 
-620 NPVKTF
+620 
-626 ETLKNAVLVSK
+626 
-637 GDSVKADL
+637 
-645 NAYESSAKAVLM
+645 
-657 SDTKTTLNTGES
+657 TG
-669 DTPEPSE
+669 
-676 SQDPCDENIKLTINK
+676 I
-691 VWKDLNNFDHSRP
+691 NFD
-704 NSITVTIS
+704 N
-712 RTWKDKAGNEKT
+712 ANE
-724 ETVPRYESYKIEG
+724 VLAVSNGLVIYKMLKEIE
-737 SSDKSK
+737 
-743 WQKVIKELPAY
+743 
-754 TTDGDEIYYYTYSIT
+754 
-769 EAKVDGYTTTID
+769 
-781 KSQDGFT
+781 
-788 FTITNRHFPGLP
+788 
-800 DTGGYGSYL
+800 
-809 IYLIAVL
+809 
-816 LFLVYF
+816 
-822 VMRYKKCKENK
+822 
-833 KAEKL
+833 

>member
-58 YLSCSDR
+58 YLSCNDR

-111 VEIPGDFDYWG
+111 VEISEDSYYWG
-122 IIRHVMIQVFDKDT
+122 IIRYVIMQVFDKAT
-136 ARLKYFKITHDSFN
+136 ARLKYFKITHDNFN
-150 SFILKNNGSSNTA
+150 TFILNNNGSCNTA
-163 SDIIKFLSIMIE
+163 SNIIKFLSVMIE

-237 VEVYITITEENR
+237 VEIYITITEENR
-249 ELTELDYMAIEN
+249 GLTELDYMAIEN

-279 KKKYQRDIVH
+279 KKKYQRDLIH

-324 KKNVQRKYTKE
+324 KKNVQSKYTKE
-335 QLQEVGVIVGELMYL
+335 QLHEVGVIEGELKHL

-365 IQQVDSNQTELEYQ
+365 IQQVDSEQTELEYQ

-384 VEDVIQRSILYRKK
+384 VEDVIQRSIFYRKK
-398 DTDFQIGIGKSVEGY
+398 DTDFQIGIGKSVKGY
-413 QRLKESYHEASRAI
+413 QRLKESYHEASQAI
-427 KYIDIIRLVTGD
+427 KYIEIVRLVTGD

-461 VTELERYIPE
+461 MTKLERYIPE
-471 TLKKSNISVS
+471 TLKKLYEYDDEHKGELIPTLQMFLSNNQSIRKTAGAMFVHY
-481 LIKANRT
+481 RT
-488 KITDSNVYGIS
+488 IS
-499 YGYDVYAGGAGNDN
+499 Y
-513 DGDAKDGR
+513 R
-521 SGGFVGFNDEGLLKN
+521 
-536 NNMYYCDV
+536 M
-544 VRGTKDLVGPFSG
+544 
-557 KSELDTVYAF
+557 
-567 NSQEKVEG
+567 EKIKE
-575 ENNNYRIY
+575 I
-583 RKLDQSLDQ
+583 
-592 IEKNNSIL
+592 
-600 NSSHEKDDASGWD
+600 
-613 IYTIGHM
+613 
-620 NPVKTF
+620 
-626 ETLKNAVLVSK
+626 
-637 GDSVKADL
+637 
-645 NAYESSAKAVLM
+645 
-657 SDTKTTLNTGES
+657 TG
-669 DTPEPSE
+669 
-676 SQDPCDENIKLTINK
+676 I
-691 VWKDLNNFDHSRP
+691 NFD
-704 NSITVTIS
+704 N
-712 RTWKDKAGNEKT
+712 ANE
-724 ETVPRYESYKIEG
+724 VLAVSNGLVIYKMLN
-737 SSDKSK
+737 
-743 WQKVIKELPAY
+743 Q
-754 TTDGDEIYYYTYSIT
+754 
-769 EAKVDGYTTTID
+769 
-781 KSQDGFT
+781 
-788 FTITNRHFPGLP
+788 
-800 DTGGYGSYL
+800 
-809 IYLIAVL
+809 
-816 LFLVYF
+816 
-822 VMRYKKCKENK
+822 
-833 KAEKL
+833 

>member
-58 YLSCSDR
+58 YLSCNDR

-111 VEIPGDFDYWG
+111 VEIPGDLYYWG
-122 IIRHVMIQVFDKDT
+122 IIRYVIMQVFDKAT
-136 ARLKYFKITHDSFN
+136 ARLKYFKITHDNFN
-150 SFILKNNGSSNTA
+150 AFILNNNGSSNTA
-163 SDIIKFLSIMIE
+163 SDIIKFLSVMIE

-199 LSDEIQPYKPN
+199 LSDEIQQYKPN

-231 FAILSE
+231 FAILNE
-237 VEVYITITEENR
+237 VEIYITITEENR

-324 KKNVQRKYTKE
+324 KKNVQSKYTKE
-335 QLQEVGVIVGELMYL
+335 QLHEVGVIEGELKHL

-384 VEDVIQRSILYRKK
+384 VEDVIQRSILHRKK

-471 TLKKSNISVS
+471 TLKKLYLYDDEHNGE
-481 LIKANRT
+481 LITTLQMYLRNNQSIKKTADAMFVHYKT
-488 KITDSNVYGIS
+488 IS
-499 YGYDVYAGGAGNDN
+499 YRLE
-513 DGDAKDGR
+513 KIKQI
-521 SGGFVGFNDEGLLKN
+521 SGINF
-536 NNMYYCDV
+536 
-544 VRGTKDLVGPFSG
+544 
-557 KSELDTVYAF
+557 
-567 NSQEKVEG
+567 
-575 ENNNYRIY
+575 
-583 RKLDQSLDQ
+583 
-592 IEKNNSIL
+592 
-600 NSSHEKDDASGWD
+600 DDANEVLAVSNGLI
-613 IYTIGHM
+613 IYKM
-620 NPVKTF
+620 
-626 ETLKNAVLVSK
+626 LK
-637 GDSVKADL
+637 
-645 NAYESSAKAVLM
+645 E
-657 SDTKTTLNTGES
+657 
-669 DTPEPSE
+669 
-676 SQDPCDENIKLTINK
+676 
-691 VWKDLNNFDHSRP
+691 
-704 NSITVTIS
+704 
-712 RTWKDKAGNEKT
+712 
-724 ETVPRYESYKIEG
+724 IE
-737 SSDKSK
+737 
-743 WQKVIKELPAY
+743 
-754 TTDGDEIYYYTYSIT
+754 
-769 EAKVDGYTTTID
+769 
-781 KSQDGFT
+781 
-788 FTITNRHFPGLP
+788 
-800 DTGGYGSYL
+800 
-809 IYLIAVL
+809 
-816 LFLVYF
+816 
-822 VMRYKKCKENK
+822 
-833 KAEKL
+833 

>member
-25 GLDLEVKGI
+25 GLDREVKGI
-34 RIIEIEDMERY
+34 RIIEIEDMEQY
-45 LTGGEILITSFQV
+45 LTGGEMLITSFQV

-111 VEIPGDFDYWG
+111 LEIPEDSYYWG
-122 IIRHVMIQVFDKDT
+122 IIRYVIMQVFDKAT

-150 SFILKNNGSSNTA
+150 TFILKNNGSSNTA

-231 FAILSE
+231 FVILSE
-237 VEVYITITEENR
+237 VEIYITITEENR

-279 KKKYQRDIVH
+279 KKKYQRDLIH

-312 SDTYRV
+312 SHTYRV

-324 KKNVQRKYTKE
+324 KNNVQSKYTKE
-335 QLQEVGVIVGELMYL
+335 QLHEVGVIEGELKQL

-427 KYIDIIRLVTGD
+427 KYIEIIRQVTGD

-471 TLKKSNISVS
+471 TLKKLYEYDDEHKGELIPTLQMFLSNNQSIRKTAGAMFVHY
-481 LIKANRT
+481 RT
-488 KITDSNVYGIS
+488 IS
-499 YGYDVYAGGAGNDN
+499 Y
-513 DGDAKDGR
+513 R
-521 SGGFVGFNDEGLLKN
+521 
-536 NNMYYCDV
+536 M
-544 VRGTKDLVGPFSG
+544 
-557 KSELDTVYAF
+557 
-567 NSQEKVEG
+567 EKIKE
-575 ENNNYRIY
+575 I
-583 RKLDQSLDQ
+583 
-592 IEKNNSIL
+592 
-600 NSSHEKDDASGWD
+600 
-613 IYTIGHM
+613 
-620 NPVKTF
+620 
-626 ETLKNAVLVSK
+626 
-637 GDSVKADL
+637 
-645 NAYESSAKAVLM
+645 
-657 SDTKTTLNTGES
+657 TG
-669 DTPEPSE
+669 
-676 SQDPCDENIKLTINK
+676 I
-691 VWKDLNNFDHSRP
+691 NFD
-704 NSITVTIS
+704 N
-712 RTWKDKAGNEKT
+712 GNE
-724 ETVPRYESYKIEG
+724 VLAVSNGLVIYKMLN
-737 SSDKSK
+737 
-743 WQKVIKELPAY
+743 Q
-754 TTDGDEIYYYTYSIT
+754 
-769 EAKVDGYTTTID
+769 
-781 KSQDGFT
+781 
-788 FTITNRHFPGLP
+788 
-800 DTGGYGSYL
+800 
-809 IYLIAVL
+809 
-816 LFLVYF
+816 
-822 VMRYKKCKENK
+822 
-833 KAEKL
+833 

>member
-58 YLSCSDR
+58 YLSCNDR

-111 VEIPGDFDYWG
+111 VEIPGDFYYWG
-122 IIRHVMIQVFDKDT
+122 IIRYVIMQVFDKAT
-136 ARLKYFKITHDSFN
+136 ARLKYFKITHDNFN
-150 SFILKNNGSSNTA
+150 TFILNNNGSCNTA
-163 SDIIKFLSIMIE
+163 SNIIKFLSVMIE

-237 VEVYITITEENR
+237 VEIYITITEENR

-303 AAAQLGMKE
+303 AASQLGMKE

-413 QRLKESYHEASRAI
+413 QRLKESYYEASQAI
-427 KYIDIIRLVTGD
+427 KYIEIIRQVTGD

-449 LGFFQIFGEIDD
+449 LGFFQIFSKVDD
-461 VTELERYIPE
+461 MTELERCIPE
-471 TLKKSNISVS
+471 TLKKLYLYDDEHKGE
-481 LIKANRT
+481 LITTLQMYLRNNQSIKKTAGAMFVHYRT
-488 KITDSNVYGIS
+488 IS
-499 YGYDVYAGGAGNDN
+499 Y
-513 DGDAKDGR
+513 R
-521 SGGFVGFNDEGLLKN
+521 
-536 NNMYYCDV
+536 
-544 VRGTKDLVGPFSG
+544 
-557 KSELDTVYAF
+557 
-567 NSQEKVEG
+567 
-575 ENNNYRIY
+575 
-583 RKLDQSLDQ
+583 
-592 IEKNNSIL
+592 IEKI
-600 NSSHEKDDASGWD
+600 KQISG
-613 IYTIGHM
+613 I
-620 NPVKTF
+620 
-626 ETLKNAVLVSK
+626 
-637 GDSVKADL
+637 
-645 NAYESSAKAVLM
+645 
-657 SDTKTTLNTGES
+657 
-669 DTPEPSE
+669 
-676 SQDPCDENIKLTINK
+676 
-691 VWKDLNNFDHSRP
+691 NFD
-704 NSITVTIS
+704 N
-712 RTWKDKAGNEKT
+712 ANE
-724 ETVPRYESYKIEG
+724 VLAVSNGLIIYKMLKEIE
-737 SSDKSK
+737 
-743 WQKVIKELPAY
+743 
-754 TTDGDEIYYYTYSIT
+754 
-769 EAKVDGYTTTID
+769 
-781 KSQDGFT
+781 
-788 FTITNRHFPGLP
+788 
-800 DTGGYGSYL
+800 
-809 IYLIAVL
+809 
-816 LFLVYF
+816 
-822 VMRYKKCKENK
+822 
-833 KAEKL
+833 

>member
-58 YLSCSDR
+58 YLSCNDR

-111 VEIPGDFDYWG
+111 VEISEDSYYWG
-122 IIRHVMIQVFDKDT
+122 IIRYVMIQVFDKDT

-150 SFILKNNGSSNTA
+150 TFILNNNGSCNTA
-163 SDIIKFLSIMIE
+163 SNIIKFLSVMIE

-181 YGNLNCMVS
+181 YGDLNCMVS

-237 VEVYITITEENR
+237 VEIYITITEENR

-273 FAQDEV
+273 FAQDEE
-279 KKKYQRDIVH
+279 KKTYQRDLIH

-335 QLQEVGVIVGELMYL
+335 QLHEVGVIEGELMHL

-413 QRLKESYHEASRAI
+413 QRLKESYQEASRAI

-449 LGFFQIFGEIDD
+449 LGFFQIFGKVDD
-461 VTELERYIPE
+461 MTELERCIPE
-471 TLKKSNISVS
+471 TLKKLYLYDDEHKGE
-481 LIKANRT
+481 LI
-488 KITDSNVYGIS
+488 
-499 YGYDVYAGGAGNDN
+499 
-513 DGDAKDGR
+513 
-521 SGGFVGFNDEGLLKN
+521 
-536 NNMYYCDV
+536 
-544 VRGTKDLVGPFSG
+544 
-557 KSELDTVYAF
+557 
-567 NSQEKVEG
+567 
-575 ENNNYRIY
+575 
-583 RKLDQSLDQ
+583 
-592 IEKNNSIL
+592 
-600 NSSHEKDDASGWD
+600 
-613 IYTIGHM
+613 
-620 NPVKTF
+620 
-626 ETLKNAVLVSK
+626 
-637 GDSVKADL
+637 
-645 NAYESSAKAVLM
+645 
-657 SDTKTTLNTGES
+657 TTLQMYLRNNQS
-669 DTPEPSE
+669 
-676 SQDPCDENIKLTINK
+676 IKKTADAMFVHYRTMSYRLEKIK
-691 VWKDLNNFDHSRP
+691 QISGINFD
-704 NSITVTIS
+704 N
-712 RTWKDKAGNEKT
+712 ANE
-724 ETVPRYESYKIEG
+724 VLAVSNGLIIYKMLKEIE
-737 SSDKSK
+737 
-743 WQKVIKELPAY
+743 
-754 TTDGDEIYYYTYSIT
+754 
-769 EAKVDGYTTTID
+769 
-781 KSQDGFT
+781 
-788 FTITNRHFPGLP
+788 
-800 DTGGYGSYL
+800 
-809 IYLIAVL
+809 
-816 LFLVYF
+816 
-822 VMRYKKCKENK
+822 
-833 KAEKL
+833 

>member
-58 YLSCSDR
+58 YLSCNDR

-111 VEIPGDFDYWG
+111 VEISEDLHYWG
-122 IIRHVMIQVFDKDT
+122 IIRHVMMQVFDKAT
-136 ARLKYFKITHDSFN
+136 ARLKYFKITHDNFN
-150 SFILKNNGSSNTA
+150 AFILNNNGSSNTA
-163 SDIIKFLSIMIE
+163 SDIINFLSIMIE

-181 YGNLNCMVS
+181 YGDLNCMVS

-237 VEVYITITEENR
+237 VEIYITITEENR

-273 FAQDEV
+273 FAQNEV
-279 KKKYQRDIVH
+279 KKKYQRDIIH

-303 AAAQLGMKE
+303 AASQLGMKE

-324 KKNVQRKYTKE
+324 KKNAQRKYTKE

-379 KEMEE
+379 KEMEK
-384 VEDVIQRSILYRKK
+384 VEEVIQRSILYRKK

-449 LGFFQIFGEIDD
+449 LGFFQIFDEIDD

-471 TLKKSNISVS
+471 TLKKLYLYDEHKGE
-481 LIKANRT
+481 LITTLQMYLRNNQSIKKTADAMFVHYRT
-488 KITDSNVYGIS
+488 IS
-499 YGYDVYAGGAGNDN
+499 YRLE
-513 DGDAKDGR
+513 KIKQI
-521 SGGFVGFNDEGLLKN
+521 SGINF
-536 NNMYYCDV
+536 
-544 VRGTKDLVGPFSG
+544 
-557 KSELDTVYAF
+557 
-567 NSQEKVEG
+567 
-575 ENNNYRIY
+575 
-583 RKLDQSLDQ
+583 
-592 IEKNNSIL
+592 
-600 NSSHEKDDASGWD
+600 DDANEVLAVSNGLI
-613 IYTIGHM
+613 IYKM
-620 NPVKTF
+620 
-626 ETLKNAVLVSK
+626 LK
-637 GDSVKADL
+637 
-645 NAYESSAKAVLM
+645 E
-657 SDTKTTLNTGES
+657 
-669 DTPEPSE
+669 
-676 SQDPCDENIKLTINK
+676 
-691 VWKDLNNFDHSRP
+691 
-704 NSITVTIS
+704 
-712 RTWKDKAGNEKT
+712 
-724 ETVPRYESYKIEG
+724 IE
-737 SSDKSK
+737 
-743 WQKVIKELPAY
+743 
-754 TTDGDEIYYYTYSIT
+754 
-769 EAKVDGYTTTID
+769 
-781 KSQDGFT
+781 
-788 FTITNRHFPGLP
+788 
-800 DTGGYGSYL
+800 
-809 IYLIAVL
+809 
-816 LFLVYF
+816 
-822 VMRYKKCKENK
+822 
-833 KAEKL
+833 

>member
-111 VEIPGDFDYWG
+111 VEISEDSYYWG
-122 IIRHVMIQVFDKDT
+122 IIRYVMIQVFDKDT

-150 SFILKNNGSSNTA
+150 TFILKNNGSSNTA

-237 VEVYITITEENR
+237 VEIYITITEENR

-303 AAAQLGMKE
+303 AASQLGMKE

-335 QLQEVGVIVGELMYL
+335 QLHEVGVIEGELMHL

-471 TLKKSNISVS
+471 TLKKLYLYDDEHKGE
-481 LIKANRT
+481 LITTLQMYLRNNQSIKKTAGAMFVHYRT
-488 KITDSNVYGIS
+488 IS
-499 YGYDVYAGGAGNDN
+499 YRLE
-513 DGDAKDGR
+513 KIKQI
-521 SGGFVGFNDEGLLKN
+521 SG
-536 NNMYYCDV
+536 
-544 VRGTKDLVGPFSG
+544 
-557 KSELDTVYAF
+557 
-567 NSQEKVEG
+567 
-575 ENNNYRIY
+575 I
-583 RKLDQSLDQ
+583 
-592 IEKNNSIL
+592 
-600 NSSHEKDDASGWD
+600 
-613 IYTIGHM
+613 
-620 NPVKTF
+620 
-626 ETLKNAVLVSK
+626 
-637 GDSVKADL
+637 
-645 NAYESSAKAVLM
+645 
-657 SDTKTTLNTGES
+657 
-669 DTPEPSE
+669 
-676 SQDPCDENIKLTINK
+676 
-691 VWKDLNNFDHSRP
+691 NFD
-704 NSITVTIS
+704 N
-712 RTWKDKAGNEKT
+712 ANE
-724 ETVPRYESYKIEG
+724 VLAVSNGLIIYKMLKEIE
-737 SSDKSK
+737 
-743 WQKVIKELPAY
+743 
-754 TTDGDEIYYYTYSIT
+754 
-769 EAKVDGYTTTID
+769 
-781 KSQDGFT
+781 
-788 FTITNRHFPGLP
+788 
-800 DTGGYGSYL
+800 
-809 IYLIAVL
+809 
-816 LFLVYF
+816 
-822 VMRYKKCKENK
+822 
-833 KAEKL
+833 

>member
-1 MAYTVR
+1 MGYTVR

-111 VEIPGDFDYWG
+111 VEISEDSYYWG
-122 IIRHVMIQVFDKDT
+122 IIRYVIMQVFDKDT
-136 ARLKYFKITHDSFN
+136 ARLKYFKITHDNFN
-150 SFILKNNGSSNTA
+150 TFILNNNGSCNTA
-163 SDIIKFLSIMIE
+163 SDIIKFLSVMIE

-231 FAILSE
+231 FAILNE
-237 VEVYITITEENR
+237 MEIYITITEENR

-279 KKKYQRDIVH
+279 KKKYQRDIIH

-335 QLQEVGVIVGELMYL
+335 QLHEVGVIEGELMHL

-384 VEDVIQRSILYRKK
+384 IEEVIQRSILYRKK

-449 LGFFQIFGEIDD
+449 LGFFQIFGKVDD
-461 VTELERYIPE
+461 MTELERCIPE
-471 TLKKSNISVS
+471 TLKKLYLYDDEHKGE
-481 LIKANRT
+481 LITTLQMYLRNNQSIKKTAGAMFVHYRT
-488 KITDSNVYGIS
+488 IS
-499 YGYDVYAGGAGNDN
+499 YRLE
-513 DGDAKDGR
+513 KIKQI
-521 SGGFVGFNDEGLLKN
+521 SG
-536 NNMYYCDV
+536 
-544 VRGTKDLVGPFSG
+544 
-557 KSELDTVYAF
+557 
-567 NSQEKVEG
+567 
-575 ENNNYRIY
+575 I
-583 RKLDQSLDQ
+583 
-592 IEKNNSIL
+592 
-600 NSSHEKDDASGWD
+600 
-613 IYTIGHM
+613 
-620 NPVKTF
+620 
-626 ETLKNAVLVSK
+626 
-637 GDSVKADL
+637 
-645 NAYESSAKAVLM
+645 
-657 SDTKTTLNTGES
+657 
-669 DTPEPSE
+669 
-676 SQDPCDENIKLTINK
+676 
-691 VWKDLNNFDHSRP
+691 NFD
-704 NSITVTIS
+704 N
-712 RTWKDKAGNEKT
+712 ANE
-724 ETVPRYESYKIEG
+724 VLAVSNGLIIYKMLKEIE
-737 SSDKSK
+737 
-743 WQKVIKELPAY
+743 
-754 TTDGDEIYYYTYSIT
+754 
-769 EAKVDGYTTTID
+769 
-781 KSQDGFT
+781 
-788 FTITNRHFPGLP
+788 
-800 DTGGYGSYL
+800 
-809 IYLIAVL
+809 
-816 LFLVYF
+816 
-822 VMRYKKCKENK
+822 
-833 KAEKL
+833 

>member
-58 YLSCSDR
+58 YLSCNDR

-111 VEIPGDFDYWG
+111 VEISEDSYYWG
-122 IIRHVMIQVFDKDT
+122 IIRYVIMQVFDKAT
-136 ARLKYFKITHDSFN
+136 ARLKYFKITHDNFN
-150 SFILKNNGSSNTA
+150 AFILNNNGSCNTA
-163 SDIIKFLSIMIE
+163 SDIIKFLSVMIE

-231 FAILSE
+231 FAILNE
-237 VEVYITITEENR
+237 MEIYITITEENR

-384 VEDVIQRSILYRKK
+384 IEDVIQRSILYRKK

-471 TLKKSNISVS
+471 TLKKLYLYDDEHKGE
-481 LIKANRT
+481 LITTLQMYLRNNQSIKKTAGAMFVHYRT
-488 KITDSNVYGIS
+488 IS
-499 YGYDVYAGGAGNDN
+499 YRLE
-513 DGDAKDGR
+513 KIKQI
-521 SGGFVGFNDEGLLKN
+521 SG
-536 NNMYYCDV
+536 
-544 VRGTKDLVGPFSG
+544 
-557 KSELDTVYAF
+557 
-567 NSQEKVEG
+567 
-575 ENNNYRIY
+575 I
-583 RKLDQSLDQ
+583 
-592 IEKNNSIL
+592 
-600 NSSHEKDDASGWD
+600 
-613 IYTIGHM
+613 
-620 NPVKTF
+620 
-626 ETLKNAVLVSK
+626 
-637 GDSVKADL
+637 
-645 NAYESSAKAVLM
+645 
-657 SDTKTTLNTGES
+657 
-669 DTPEPSE
+669 
-676 SQDPCDENIKLTINK
+676 
-691 VWKDLNNFDHSRP
+691 NFD
-704 NSITVTIS
+704 N
-712 RTWKDKAGNEKT
+712 ANE
-724 ETVPRYESYKIEG
+724 VLAVSNGLIIYKMLKEIE
-737 SSDKSK
+737 
-743 WQKVIKELPAY
+743 
-754 TTDGDEIYYYTYSIT
+754 
-769 EAKVDGYTTTID
+769 
-781 KSQDGFT
+781 
-788 FTITNRHFPGLP
+788 
-800 DTGGYGSYL
+800 
-809 IYLIAVL
+809 
-816 LFLVYF
+816 
-822 VMRYKKCKENK
+822 
-833 KAEKL
+833 

>member
-58 YLSCSDR
+58 YLSCNDR

-111 VEIPGDFDYWG
+111 VEISEDSYYWG
-122 IIRHVMIQVFDKDT
+122 IIRYVIMQVFDKAT
-136 ARLKYFKITHDSFN
+136 ARLKYFKITHDNFN
-150 SFILKNNGSSNTA
+150 TFILNNNGSCNTA
-163 SDIIKFLSIMIE
+163 SNIIKFLSVMIE

-231 FAILSE
+231 FAILNE
-237 VEVYITITEENR
+237 MEIYITITEENR

-324 KKNVQRKYTKE
+324 KNNVQSKYTKE
-335 QLQEVGVIVGELMYL
+335 QLHEVGVIEGELKHL

-365 IQQVDSNQTELEYQ
+365 IQQVDSEQTELEYQ

-384 VEDVIQRSILYRKK
+384 VEDVIQRSIFYRKK
-398 DTDFQIGIGKSVEGY
+398 DTDFQIGIGKSVKGY
-413 QRLKESYHEASRAI
+413 QRLKESYHEASQAI
-427 KYIDIIRLVTGD
+427 KYIEIVRLVTGD

-461 VTELERYIPE
+461 MTKLERYIPE
-471 TLKKSNISVS
+471 TLKKLYEYDDEHKGELIPTLQMFLSNNQSIRKTAGAMFVHY
-481 LIKANRT
+481 RT
-488 KITDSNVYGIS
+488 IS
-499 YGYDVYAGGAGNDN
+499 Y
-513 DGDAKDGR
+513 R
-521 SGGFVGFNDEGLLKN
+521 
-536 NNMYYCDV
+536 M
-544 VRGTKDLVGPFSG
+544 
-557 KSELDTVYAF
+557 
-567 NSQEKVEG
+567 EKIKE
-575 ENNNYRIY
+575 I
-583 RKLDQSLDQ
+583 
-592 IEKNNSIL
+592 
-600 NSSHEKDDASGWD
+600 
-613 IYTIGHM
+613 
-620 NPVKTF
+620 
-626 ETLKNAVLVSK
+626 
-637 GDSVKADL
+637 
-645 NAYESSAKAVLM
+645 
-657 SDTKTTLNTGES
+657 TG
-669 DTPEPSE
+669 
-676 SQDPCDENIKLTINK
+676 I
-691 VWKDLNNFDHSRP
+691 NFD
-704 NSITVTIS
+704 N
-712 RTWKDKAGNEKT
+712 ANE
-724 ETVPRYESYKIEG
+724 VLAVSNGLVIYKMLN
-737 SSDKSK
+737 
-743 WQKVIKELPAY
+743 Q
-754 TTDGDEIYYYTYSIT
+754 
-769 EAKVDGYTTTID
+769 
-781 KSQDGFT
+781 
-788 FTITNRHFPGLP
+788 
-800 DTGGYGSYL
+800 
-809 IYLIAVL
+809 
-816 LFLVYF
+816 
-822 VMRYKKCKENK
+822 
-833 KAEKL
+833 

>member
-111 VEIPGDFDYWG
+111 VEISEDSYYWG
-122 IIRHVMIQVFDKDT
+122 IIRYVIMQVFDKDT
-136 ARLKYFKITHDSFN
+136 ARLKYFKITHDNFN
-150 SFILKNNGSSNTA
+150 TFILNNNGSCNTA
-163 SDIIKFLSIMIE
+163 SDIIKFLSVMIE

-181 YGNLNCMVS
+181 HGNLNCMVS
-190 TNSDNSKLI
+190 TKSDNSKLI

-237 VEVYITITEENR
+237 VEIYITITEENR

-279 KKKYQRDIVH
+279 KKKYQRDLIH

-318 VDFHTI
+318 VNFHTI
-324 KKNVQRKYTKE
+324 TKNVQRKYTKE
-335 QLQEVGVIVGELMYL
+335 QLHEVGVIEGELMHL

-365 IQQVDSNQTELEYQ
+365 IQQVDSDQTELEYQ

-384 VEDVIQRSILYRKK
+384 IEEVIQRSILYRKK

-413 QRLKESYHEASRAI
+413 QRLKESYYEASQAI
-427 KYIDIIRLVTGD
+427 KYIEIIRQVTGD

-449 LGFFQIFGEIDD
+449 LGFFQIFGKVDD
-461 VTELERYIPE
+461 MTELERCIPE
-471 TLKKSNISVS
+471 TLKKLYLYDDEHKGE
-481 LIKANRT
+481 LITTLQMYLRNNQSIKKTAGAMFVHYRT
-488 KITDSNVYGIS
+488 IS
-499 YGYDVYAGGAGNDN
+499 YRLE
-513 DGDAKDGR
+513 KIKQI
-521 SGGFVGFNDEGLLKN
+521 SG
-536 NNMYYCDV
+536 
-544 VRGTKDLVGPFSG
+544 
-557 KSELDTVYAF
+557 
-567 NSQEKVEG
+567 
-575 ENNNYRIY
+575 I
-583 RKLDQSLDQ
+583 
-592 IEKNNSIL
+592 
-600 NSSHEKDDASGWD
+600 
-613 IYTIGHM
+613 
-620 NPVKTF
+620 
-626 ETLKNAVLVSK
+626 
-637 GDSVKADL
+637 
-645 NAYESSAKAVLM
+645 
-657 SDTKTTLNTGES
+657 
-669 DTPEPSE
+669 
-676 SQDPCDENIKLTINK
+676 
-691 VWKDLNNFDHSRP
+691 NFD
-704 NSITVTIS
+704 N
-712 RTWKDKAGNEKT
+712 ANE
-724 ETVPRYESYKIEG
+724 VLAVSNGLIIYKMLKEIE
-737 SSDKSK
+737 
-743 WQKVIKELPAY
+743 
-754 TTDGDEIYYYTYSIT
+754 
-769 EAKVDGYTTTID
+769 
-781 KSQDGFT
+781 
-788 FTITNRHFPGLP
+788 
-800 DTGGYGSYL
+800 
-809 IYLIAVL
+809 
-816 LFLVYF
+816 
-822 VMRYKKCKENK
+822 
-833 KAEKL
+833 

>member
-58 YLSCSDR
+58 YLSCNDR

-111 VEIPGDFDYWG
+111 VEISEDSYYWG
-122 IIRHVMIQVFDKDT
+122 IIRYVIMQVFDKIT
-136 ARLKYFKITHDSFN
+136 ARLKYFKITHDNFN
-150 SFILKNNGSSNTA
+150 TFILRNNGSSNTA

-237 VEVYITITEENR
+237 VEIYITITEENR
-249 ELTELDYMAIEN
+249 GLTELDYMAIEN

-279 KKKYQRDIVH
+279 KKKYQRDLIH

-303 AAAQLGMKE
+303 AATQLGMKE
-312 SDTYRV
+312 SHTYRV

-324 KKNVQRKYTKE
+324 KNNVQSKYTKE
-335 QLQEVGVIVGELMYL
+335 QLHEVGVIEGELKHL

-413 QRLKESYHEASRAI
+413 QRLKESYHEASQAI
-427 KYIDIIRLVTGD
+427 KYIEIIRQVTGD
-439 KNKSVVHYSN
+439 KNKSVVQYSN
-449 LGFFQIFGEIDD
+449 LGFFQIFGKVDD
-461 VTELERYIPE
+461 MTELERCIPE
-471 TLKKSNISVS
+471 TLKKLYLYDDEHKGE
-481 LIKANRT
+481 LITTLQMYLRNNQSIKKTASAMFVHYRT
-488 KITDSNVYGIS
+488 IS
-499 YGYDVYAGGAGNDN
+499 YRLE
-513 DGDAKDGR
+513 KIKQI
-521 SGGFVGFNDEGLLKN
+521 SGINF
-536 NNMYYCDV
+536 
-544 VRGTKDLVGPFSG
+544 
-557 KSELDTVYAF
+557 
-567 NSQEKVEG
+567 
-575 ENNNYRIY
+575 
-583 RKLDQSLDQ
+583 
-592 IEKNNSIL
+592 
-600 NSSHEKDDASGWD
+600 DDANEVLAVSNGLI
-613 IYTIGHM
+613 IYKM
-620 NPVKTF
+620 
-626 ETLKNAVLVSK
+626 LK
-637 GDSVKADL
+637 
-645 NAYESSAKAVLM
+645 E
-657 SDTKTTLNTGES
+657 
-669 DTPEPSE
+669 
-676 SQDPCDENIKLTINK
+676 
-691 VWKDLNNFDHSRP
+691 
-704 NSITVTIS
+704 
-712 RTWKDKAGNEKT
+712 
-724 ETVPRYESYKIEG
+724 IE
-737 SSDKSK
+737 
-743 WQKVIKELPAY
+743 
-754 TTDGDEIYYYTYSIT
+754 
-769 EAKVDGYTTTID
+769 
-781 KSQDGFT
+781 
-788 FTITNRHFPGLP
+788 
-800 DTGGYGSYL
+800 
-809 IYLIAVL
+809 
-816 LFLVYF
+816 
-822 VMRYKKCKENK
+822 
-833 KAEKL
+833 